1 MTHTLRQSAAVLA
14 VAAVLACVGLI
25 SLTDMREYVP
35 WTANMLTL
43 SLAAALSSM
52 LLALAE
58 PRALLLSTIAPFVSV
73 PIFGFFWALATW
85 MLVGPEF
92 PFADLMFSDLVLL
105 YIIQRGFLLVA
116 PTFVFGLLGVLGVQL
131 LLPKLLRR

>member
-1 MTHTLRQSAAVLA
+1 
-14 VAAVLACVGLI
+14 
-25 SLTDMREYVP
+25 
-35 WTANMLTL
+35 
-43 SLAAALSSM
+43 
-52 LLALAE
+52 
-58 PRALLLSTIAPFVSV
+58 
-73 PIFGFFWALATW
+73 

-92 PFADLMFSDLVLL
+92 PLADLMFSDLVLL